1 MANPLDKKLFILRRY
16 SGIMVCMKLISWNV
30 NGLRA
35 IYKKGCWE
43 PFIKLNA
50 DIFCLQE
57 TKAHPE
63 QLPEEVQNLSRYH
76 SFFASSV
83 VKKGYSGVAIYSKEK
98 PLDVKYGFGIK
109 KFDDEGRLIEM
120 HFKDFILFNIYFPN
134 GGVNPARLKYKLD
147 FYDTFLKHIETL
159 RKKGKKIIFCGDVN
173 TAHEEIDLAR
183 PKSNEKHTGFLPEER
198 AWIDEVINHGYVD
211 TFRYFNPRKTEAYS
225 YWDMKTSARDRNV
238 GWRLDYFF
246 VSNNLL
252 PQVKKASILS
262 NVYGSDHCP
271 VMLEI

>member
-1 MANPLDKKLFILRRY
+1 
-16 SGIMVCMKLISWNV
+16 MKLISWNV